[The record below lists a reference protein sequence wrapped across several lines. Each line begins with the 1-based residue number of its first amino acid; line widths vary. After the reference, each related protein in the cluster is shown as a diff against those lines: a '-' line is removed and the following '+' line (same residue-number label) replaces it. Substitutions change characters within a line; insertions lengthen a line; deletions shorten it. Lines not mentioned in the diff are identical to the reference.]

1 MRTGTNRYAEHYE
14 VAAYG
19 ESVVRWGYNHWWSKV
34 FSLGFG
40 ARTLKNL
47 GRITEYHVTSGWGM
61 ATGIFDVLNAK
72 ARPDQRCRPV
82 QDTPSLEM
90 FGFVSTPWVRIRYKK
105 KRLTQKFTSFKKKYV
120 ALFVRKLT
128 DIRRSDS
135 SKIDPLFL
143 GGPSRRA
150 SSELPTLCNLRA
162 VCSFHL
168 VRSRLNHG
176 LSRILWRGCITLLLM
191 IPPIASNAMEFL
203 WAGFSFT
210 GRWDQRAELY
220 PYGATL
226 SEEKDS
232 RGLSI
237 LDAAMLEAI
246 RGFKAENVK
255 LNFDLA
261 KNVNTGSGLTL
272 ALGVGGEQ
280 IFETTT
286 VVNAGKSN
294 EKRSTT
300 VYFDVMARIL
310 VFDWQAKKLIAAFP
324 IISSHSESYGQPPT
338 PAQKAQAFRKIYT
351 DLSFENNIIKR
362 WLEKLSTAEIKDSYG
377 NYCGISEVVL
387 EEPVLNLLSKEG
399 MKPATYQTLVAQT
412 LESLLSE
419 AQSISIV
426 PFTSGEAVGGKMAM
440 RFADQ
445 RTLNLKIPPAD
456 LNLAVT
462 LRNFRHAEKVSG
474 KRTDIFVAAY
484 ANADIFLEASGF
496 RKQYFDA
503 DMKHILRALRL
514 MTKEREA
521 VGDIDLWYG
530 YQVALQNL
538 FVRFSNQLGDQDPKV
553 IKSLSPDKDLS
564 SDFKKLSEVIEKC
577 R

>member
-1 MRTGTNRYAEHYE
+1 MRRTRKYTRKILTLVEGLGWRRVKWTALI
-14 VAAYG
+14 G
-19 ESVVRWGYNHWWSKV
+19 ILV
-34 FSLGFG
+34 F
-40 ARTLKNL
+40 
-47 GRITEYHVTSGWGM
+47 
-61 ATGIFDVLNAK
+61 
-72 ARPDQRCRPV
+72 
-82 QDTPSLEM
+82 
-90 FGFVSTPWVRIRYKK
+90 
-105 KRLTQKFTSFKKKYV
+105 
-120 ALFVRKLT
+120 
-128 DIRRSDS
+128 
-135 SKIDPLFL
+135 
-143 GGPSRRA
+143 
-150 SSELPTLCNLRA
+150 
-162 VCSFHL
+162 
-168 VRSRLNHG
+168 
-176 LSRILWRGCITLLLM
+176 
-191 IPPIASNAMEFL
+191 PPIASAATEFL

-220 PYGATL
+220 PHGAAL

-232 RGLSI
+232 NGLSV

-246 RGFKAENVK
+246 KGFESKKIK

-324 IISSHSESYGQPPT
+324 IVSSHSESYEQPPT

-362 WLEKLSTAEIKDSYG
+362 WLDKLSTAAIKDSYG

-387 EEPVLNLLSKEG
+387 GEPVQNLVSEEG
-399 MKPATYQTLVAQT
+399 MKSATYQTLVAQT

-419 AQSISIV
+419 SQSISIV
-426 PFTSGEAVGGKMAM
+426 PFTSGEAVGGNMAM

-445 RTLNLKIPPAD
+445 RTLNLKIPPPD

-462 LRNFRHAEKVSG
+462 VKNFRHAEKVSG
-474 KRTDIFVAAY
+474 KRTDIYVAAY
-484 ANADIFLEASGF
+484 VNADIFLEASGIK
-496 RKQYFDA
+496 KQYFDA

-514 MTKEREA
+514 MTKERDA
-521 VGDIDLWYG
+521 VGKIDFWYG

-538 FVRFSNQLGDQDPKV
+538 FVRFSSQLSDQDPKV
-553 IKSLSPDKDLS
+553 LKSLSPDKDLT
-564 SDFKKLSEVIEKC
+564 SDFKNLSEVMEKC